1 MPVVINPESEYGKEL
16 ARWNV
21 KRPFSRFPRMLYMA
35 RKRPDGVVSVCE
47 TDDALFAGHNH
58 VVNPGAAEA
67 FNGTCQKTVG
77 SESEMAVAM
86 EQGWRATPQDALE
99 RFEAKERSV
108 GDAAAH
114 RAYEDRNMS
123 DAAKAEARTVDAST
137 PDHVAEIPVKRRGR
151 PRKQAA

>member
-16 ARWNV
+16 AKWNA
-21 KRPFSRFPRMLYMA
+21 KRPYSAFPRMLYMA

-47 TDDALFAGHNH
+47 TDDTLFAGRNN

-77 SESEMAVAM
+77 NEAEQSIAL
-86 EQGWRATPQDALE
+86 EQGWRPTPKDALD

-114 RAYEDRNMS
+114 RAFEDRNMS
-123 DAAKAEARTVDAST
+123 DAAKAEAKAVDAST

>member
-21 KRPFSRFPRMLYMA
+21 KRPFSAFPRMLYMA

-47 TDDALFAGHNH
+47 TNDALFTGPDRVAH
-58 VVNPGAAEA
+58 PGAAEA
-67 FNGTCQKTVG
+67 FNATCQKTVN
-77 SESEMAVAM
+77 SEAEMAFAL
-86 EQGWRATPQDALE
+86 EQGWRATPKEALE
-99 RFEAKERSV
+99 RFEAKERSI
-108 GDAAAH
+108 GDVAAH

-123 DAAKAEARTVDAST
+123 DAAKAEAKAVEDST
-137 PDHVAEIPVKRRGR
+137 PEHVAEIPVKRRGR